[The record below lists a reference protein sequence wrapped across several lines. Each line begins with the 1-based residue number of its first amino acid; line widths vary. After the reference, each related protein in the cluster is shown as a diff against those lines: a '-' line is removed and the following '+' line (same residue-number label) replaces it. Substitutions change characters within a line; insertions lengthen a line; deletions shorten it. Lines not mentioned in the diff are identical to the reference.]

1 LFLRITCEY
10 PRDFYF
16 CVSLIKLPVSK
27 ILQIQT
33 NSSRTVAI
41 NTDNVRLVFGLKL
54 KQLRLDKGMSLSELS
69 QKSGLSISYIN
80 EIEKAKKYPKS
91 DKIIALA
98 AAMDV
103 DYDTLVSLK
112 LSKRLEPISDLLSSN
127 VLTELPLELFGIDPA
142 NLLEILSDAPTKIS
156 AFVGTLIE
164 IARNYNMSIEKF
176 YFSALRTY
184 QEMHDNYFED
194 IEQEAEQFLLEH
206 NVKPEQLLDETY
218 LADILI
224 SRFNYKIE
232 SINEKAN
239 PEFSSVRSLTVNN
252 SAGNRLLLNTQLSSV
267 QRAFIYGREIG
278 YLYLNLKNRLH
289 TTALVEA
296 ESFEQLLNNFKAS
309 YFSSAIIIKRN
320 LLVTAIGDFFAQTTW
335 QPDKLISLIHH
346 FNTTPES
353 FCYRLSNIL
362 PRYFGINQIFFSRFN
377 NFVGQNIF
385 DMTKEMHISKK
396 HYPHTVKDEH
406 YCRRWVALTILN
418 DLGEII
424 SAKGQPG
431 ILCKAQKSTYIDT
444 KDEYLVVSFAQPMSP
459 TPNLNVSVSMG
470 IYLDKQTREKLAFL
484 DDPNLNAREVNQTC
498 ERCSLFECRERI
510 AAPVILQKKHKN
522 EELRKALKRMIN

>member
-1 LFLRITCEY
+1 M
-10 PRDFYF
+10 
-16 CVSLIKLPVSK
+16 
-27 ILQIQT
+27 
-33 NSSRTVAI
+33 AI

-54 KQLRLDKGMSLSELS
+54 KQLRLDKGMSLGDLS
-69 QKSGLSISYIN
+69 QKSGLSVSYIN
-80 EIEKAKKYPKS
+80 EIEKGKKYPKS

-127 VLTELPLELFGIDPA
+127 ILTELPLELFGIDPA
-142 NLLEILSDAPTKIS
+142 DLLEILSDAPTKIS

-194 IEQEAEQFLLEH
+194 IEQEAERFLEEYSIA
-206 NVKPEQLLDETY
+206 PDRILDEPHLYEIIT
-218 LADILI
+218 
-224 SRFNYKIE
+224 SRYGYRVEN
-232 SINEKAN
+232 INERAN
-239 PEFSSVRSLTVNN
+239 PEFATVRSLTIP
-252 SAGNRLLLNTQLSSV
+252 SPSGTRLLLNNHLTSV

-278 YLYLNLKNRLH
+278 YLYLGLKNRLH

-309 YFSSAIIIKRN
+309 YFASAIIIRRN
-320 LLVTAIGDFFAQTTW
+320 LLVPALADFFNLSAW
-335 QPDKLISLIHH
+335 QPEHLINLIHR

-353 FCYRLSNIL
+353 FCYRISNVL

-385 DMTKEMHISKK
+385 DMSKEMHISRK

-418 DLGEII
+418 DLGDAIVQKEE
-424 SAKGQPG
+424 PG
-431 ILCKAQKSTYIDT
+431 ILCKAQRSTYLDT
-444 KDEYLVVSFAQPMSP
+444 RDEYLVISFAQPMSP

-470 IYLDKQTREKLAFL
+470 IYLDENTREKLAFL
-484 DDPNLNAREVNQTC
+484 NDPLLPAREVNQTC
-498 ERCSLFECRERI
+498 ERCALFDCRERV
-510 AAPVILQKKHKN
+510 AAPVILQKRHKN
-522 EELRKALKRMIN
+522 EELRKALKRMIH

>member
-1 LFLRITCEY
+1 M
-10 PRDFYF
+10 
-16 CVSLIKLPVSK
+16 
-27 ILQIQT
+27 
-33 NSSRTVAI
+33 AI

-80 EIEKAKKYPKS
+80 EIEKGKKYPKS
-91 DKIIALA
+91 DKILALA

-127 VLTELPLELFGIDPA
+127 ILTELPLELFGIDPA
-142 NLLEILSDAPTKIS
+142 NLLEILSDAPMKIS

-194 IEQEAEQFLLEH
+194 IETEAERFLTE
-206 NVKPEQLLDETY
+206 NQVAPERLLDETY
-218 LADILI
+218 LAEIL
-224 SRFNYKIE
+224 RTRYNYVIE
-232 SINEKAN
+232 NINERLN
-239 PEFSSVRSLTVNN
+239 PEFSSVRSLTITN
-252 SAGNRLLLNTQLSSV
+252 SSGSRLLINMHLSSV

-309 YFSSAIIIKRN
+309 YFASAIIIKRS
-320 LLVTAIGDFFAQTTW
+320 LLVPAIADFFAQKTW
-335 QPDKLISLIHH
+335 QPEKLIDLIHN

-377 NFVGQNIF
+377 NFVGQNLF
-385 DMTKEMHISKK
+385 DMTKEMHISRK
-396 HYPHTVKDEH
+396 HYPHTVRDEH
-406 YCRRWVALTILN
+406 YCRRWVALTVLN
-418 DLGEII
+418 DLAEII
-424 SAKGQPG
+424 QHKEQPR

-444 KDEYLVVSFAQPMSP
+444 QDQYLVISFAQPMSP

-470 IYLDKQTREKLAFL
+470 IYLDDQTREKLAFL
-484 DDPNLNAREVNQTC
+484 QDPQLPSRDVNQTC
-498 ERCSLFECRERI
+498 ERCSLFDCRERI
-510 AAPVILQKKHKN
+510 AAPVILQKKFKN
-522 EELRKALKRMIN
+522 EELRKALRRMIN

>member
-1 LFLRITCEY
+1 
-10 PRDFYF
+10 
-16 CVSLIKLPVSK
+16 
-27 ILQIQT
+27 
-33 NSSRTVAI
+33 VAI

-54 KQLRLDKGMSLSELS
+54 KQLRLDKGLSLSELS

-80 EIEKAKKYPKS
+80 EIEKGKKYPKS

-127 VLTELPLELFGIDPA
+127 ILTELPLELFGIDPA
-142 NLLEILSDAPTKIS
+142 NLLEILSDAPMKIS

-194 IEQEAEQFLLEH
+194 IETEAERFLTE
-206 NVKPEQLLDETY
+206 NQVEPERLLDETY
-218 LADILI
+218 LAEIL
-224 SRFNYKIE
+224 RTRYNYVIE
-232 SINEKAN
+232 NINERVN
-239 PEFSSVRSLTVNN
+239 PEFSSVRSLTITN
-252 SAGNRLLLNTQLSSV
+252 SSGSRLLVNMHLSSV

-309 YFSSAIIIKRN
+309 YFASGIIIKRS
-320 LLVTAIGDFFAQTTW
+320 LLVPAIADFFAQKTW
-335 QPDKLISLIHH
+335 QPEKLIDLIHH

-377 NFVGQNIF
+377 NFVGQNLF
-385 DMTKEMHISKK
+385 DMTKEMHISRK
-396 HYPHTVKDEH
+396 HYPHTVRDEH
-406 YCRRWVALTILN
+406 YCRRWVALTVLN
-418 DLGEII
+418 DLADII
-424 SAKGQPG
+424 QHKEQPR

-444 KDEYLVVSFAQPMSP
+444 QDQYLVISFAQPMSP

-470 IYLDKQTREKLAFL
+470 IYLDDQTREKLAFL
-484 DDPNLNAREVNQTC
+484 QDPQLPSRDVNQTC
-498 ERCSLFECRERI
+498 ERCSLFDCRERI
-510 AAPVILQKKHKN
+510 AAPVILQKKFKN
-522 EELRKALKRMIN
+522 EELRKALRRMIN

>member
-1 LFLRITCEY
+1 
-10 PRDFYF
+10 
-16 CVSLIKLPVSK
+16 
-27 ILQIQT
+27 
-33 NSSRTVAI
+33 
-41 NTDNVRLVFGLKL
+41 
-54 KQLRLDKGMSLSELS
+54 MSLSELS

-80 EIEKAKKYPKS
+80 EIEKGKKYPKS
-91 DKIIALA
+91 DKILALA

-127 VLTELPLELFGIDPA
+127 ILTELPLELFGIDPA
-142 NLLEILSDAPTKIS
+142 NLLEILSDAPMKIS

-194 IEQEAEQFLLEH
+194 IETEAERFLTE
-206 NVKPEQLLDETY
+206 NQVAPERLLDETY
-218 LADILI
+218 LAEILGT
-224 SRFNYKIE
+224 RYNYVIE
-232 SINEKAN
+232 NINERLN
-239 PEFSSVRSLTVNN
+239 PEFSSVRSLTITN
-252 SAGNRLLLNTQLSSV
+252 SSGSRLLINMHLSSV

-309 YFSSAIIIKRN
+309 YFASAIIIKRS
-320 LLVTAIGDFFAQTTW
+320 LLVPAIADFFTQKTW
-335 QPDKLISLIHH
+335 QPEKLIDLIHN

-377 NFVGQNIF
+377 NFVGQNLF
-385 DMTKEMHISKK
+385 DMTKEMHISRK
-396 HYPHTVKDEH
+396 HYPHTVRDEH
-406 YCRRWVALTILN
+406 YCRRWVALTVLN
-418 DLGEII
+418 DLAEII
-424 SAKGQPG
+424 QHKEQPR

-444 KDEYLVVSFAQPMSP
+444 QDQYLVISFAQPMSP

-470 IYLDKQTREKLAFL
+470 IYLDDQTREKLAFL
-484 DDPNLNAREVNQTC
+484 QDPHLPSRDVNQTC
-498 ERCSLFECRERI
+498 ERCSLFDCRERI
-510 AAPVILQKKHKN
+510 AAPVILQKKFKN
-522 EELRKALKRMIN
+522 EELRKALRRMIN

>member
-1 LFLRITCEY
+1 
-10 PRDFYF
+10 
-16 CVSLIKLPVSK
+16 
-27 ILQIQT
+27 
-33 NSSRTVAI
+33 
-41 NTDNVRLVFGLKL
+41 
-54 KQLRLDKGMSLSELS
+54 MSLSDLS

-80 EIEKAKKYPKS
+80 EIEKGKKYPKS
-91 DKIIALA
+91 DKILALA
-98 AAMDV
+98 QAMDT

-112 LSKRLEPISDLLSSN
+112 LSKRLEPISQLLSSN

-142 NLLEILSDAPTKIS
+142 NLLEILSDAPMKIS

-194 IEQEAEQFLLEH
+194 IELEAERFLED
-206 NVKPEQLLDETY
+206 NGVEAERQLDEKY
-218 LADILI
+218 LAEILK
-224 SRFNYKIE
+224 SRFNYTIE
-232 SINEKAN
+232 PINERVH
-239 PEFSSVRSLTVNN
+239 PEFSTVRSLTITNLL
-252 SAGNRLLLNTQLSSV
+252 GNKLLINTHLSSV

-278 YLYLNLKNRLH
+278 YLFLNLKNRLH

-309 YFSSAIIIKRN
+309 YFASAIIIKRS
-320 LLVTAIGDFFAQTTW
+320 LLVPAISDFFAQKTW
-335 QPDKLISLIHH
+335 QPEKLIQLIHD

-353 FCYRLSNIL
+353 FCYRLSNVL
-362 PRYFGINQIFFSRFN
+362 PRYFGINQIFFARFN
-377 NFVGQNIF
+377 NFVGQNLF
-385 DMTKEMHISKK
+385 DMTKEMHISRK

-418 DLGEII
+418 DLGDII
-424 SAKGQPG
+424 INKGKPR

-444 KDEYLVVSFAQPMSP
+444 KDQYLVISFAQPMSP

-470 IYLDKQTREKLAFL
+470 IYLDEQTREKLAFL
-484 DDPNLNAREVNQTC
+484 DDPHLHSRDVNQTC
-498 ERCSLFECRERI
+498 ERCSLFDCRERI
-510 AAPVILQKKHKN
+510 AAPIILQKKHKN
-522 EELRKALKRMIN
+522 EELRKALRRIIP

>member
-1 LFLRITCEY
+1 
-10 PRDFYF
+10 
-16 CVSLIKLPVSK
+16 
-27 ILQIQT
+27 
-33 NSSRTVAI
+33 VAI

-54 KQLRLDKGMSLSELS
+54 KQLRLDKGLSLSELS

-80 EIEKAKKYPKS
+80 EIEKGKKYPKS

-127 VLTELPLELFGIDPA
+127 ILTELPLELFGIDPA
-142 NLLEILSDAPTKIS
+142 NLLEILSDAPMKIS

-194 IEQEAEQFLLEH
+194 IETEAERFLTE
-206 NVKPEQLLDETY
+206 NQVEPERLLDENY
-218 LADILI
+218 LAEIL
-224 SRFNYKIE
+224 RTRYNYVIE
-232 SINEKAN
+232 NINERVN
-239 PEFSSVRSLTVNN
+239 PEFSSVRSLTITN
-252 SAGNRLLLNTQLSSV
+252 SSGSRLLVNMHLSSV
-267 QRAFIYGREIG
+267 QRAFIYCREIG

-309 YFSSAIIIKRN
+309 YFASGIIIKRS
-320 LLVTAIGDFFAQTTW
+320 LLVPAIADFFAQKTW
-335 QPDKLISLIHH
+335 QPEKLIDLIHQ

-377 NFVGQNIF
+377 NFVGQNLF
-385 DMTKEMHISKK
+385 DMTKEMHISRK
-396 HYPHTVKDEH
+396 HYPHTVRDEH
-406 YCRRWVALTILN
+406 YCRRWVALTVLN
-418 DLGEII
+418 DLADII
-424 SAKGQPG
+424 QHKEQPR

-444 KDEYLVVSFAQPMSP
+444 QDQYLVISFAQPMSP

-470 IYLDKQTREKLAFL
+470 IYLDDQTRGKLAFL
-484 DDPNLNAREVNQTC
+484 QDPQLPSRDVNQTC
-498 ERCSLFECRERI
+498 ERCSLFDCRERI
-510 AAPVILQKKHKN
+510 AAPVILQKKFKN
-522 EELRKALKRMIN
+522 EELRKALRRMIN

>member
-1 LFLRITCEY
+1 M
-10 PRDFYF
+10 
-16 CVSLIKLPVSK
+16 
-27 ILQIQT
+27 
-33 NSSRTVAI
+33 AI

-54 KQLRLDKGMSLSELS
+54 KQLRLDKGMSLSDLS

-80 EIEKAKKYPKS
+80 EIEKGKKYPKA
-91 DKIIALA
+91 DKILALA
-98 AAMDV
+98 RAMDV
-103 DYDTLVSLK
+103 DYDHLVSLK

-127 VLTELPLELFGIDPA
+127 ILTELPLELFGIDPA
-142 NLLEILSDAPTKIS
+142 SLLEILSDAPTKIS

-194 IEQEAEQFLLEH
+194 IEQEAERFLEESGIEPDKLLE
-206 NVKPEQLLDETY
+206 ESY
-218 LADILI
+218 LAEVLKT
-224 SRFNYKIE
+224 RFNYTIE
-232 SINEKAN
+232 LINERVH
-239 PEFSSVRSLTVNN
+239 PEFSTVRSLTIPNPV
-252 SAGNRLLLNTQLSSV
+252 GNKLLMNAHLSSV

-278 YLYLNLKNRLH
+278 YHYLNLRNRLN

-309 YFSSAIIIKRN
+309 YFASAVIIRRS
-320 LLVTAIGDFFAQTTW
+320 LLVPAISDFFAQKTW
-335 QPDKLISLIHH
+335 QPEKLIQLIQD

-385 DMTKEMHISKK
+385 DMTKEMHISRK

-406 YCRRWVALTILN
+406 YCRRWVALTVLN
-418 DLGEII
+418 DLGDLILSKE
-424 SAKGQPG
+424 QPRT
-431 ILCKAQKSTYIDT
+431 LCKAQKSTYIDT
-444 KDEYLVVSFAQPMSP
+444 QDEYLVISFAQQMSP

-470 IYLDKQTREKLAFL
+470 IYLDTSTREKLGFL
-484 DDPNLNAREVNQTC
+484 DDPDLNAREVNQTC
-498 ERCSLFECRERI
+498 ERCALFDCRERI
-510 AAPVILQKKHKN
+510 AAPIILQKRYKN
-522 EELRKALKRMIN
+522 EELRKALKRVIV

>member
-1 LFLRITCEY
+1 M
-10 PRDFYF
+10 
-16 CVSLIKLPVSK
+16 
-27 ILQIQT
+27 
-33 NSSRTVAI
+33 AI

-80 EIEKAKKYPKS
+80 EIEKGKKYPKS

-98 AAMDV
+98 SAMDV

-112 LSKRLEPISDLLSSN
+112 LTKRLEPISDLLSSN

-142 NLLEILSDAPTKIS
+142 NLLEILSDAPAKIS

-194 IEQEAEQFLLEH
+194 IELEAERFLIEN
-206 NVKPEQLLDETY
+206 NVEENQILNEKD
-218 LADILI
+218 LAEILR
-224 SRFNYKIE
+224 SRFNYSIE
-232 SINEKAN
+232 NINEKAN
-239 PEFSSVRSLTVNN
+239 PEFSSVRSLTITNPN
-252 SAGNRLLLNTQLSSV
+252 GNRLLMNNHLSSV
-267 QRAFIYGREIG
+267 QRAFIFGREIG
-278 YLYLNLKNRLH
+278 YLYLGLKNRLH

-309 YFSSAIIIKRN
+309 YFSSAIIIKRS
-320 LLVTAIGDFFAQTTW
+320 LLVPAVAAVFEQKMW
-335 QPDKLISLIHH
+335 KPQQLIDLIHR

-385 DMTKEMHISKK
+385 DMTKEMHISRK

-418 DLGEII
+418 DLGDII
-424 SAKGQPG
+424 RRKEQPG
-431 ILCKAQKSTYIDT
+431 ILCKAQKSTYLDT
-444 KDEYLVVSFAQPMSP
+444 RDEYLVISFALPMSP
-459 TPNLNVSVSMG
+459 TPGLNVSVSMG
-470 IYLDKQTREKLAFL
+470 IYLDAPTREKLQFL
-484 DDPNLNAREVNQTC
+484 DDPFLVAREVNQTC
-498 ERCSLFECRERI
+498 ERCSLFDCRERI
-510 AAPVILQKKHKN
+510 AAPTILQKRHKN

>member
-1 LFLRITCEY
+1 M
-10 PRDFYF
+10 
-16 CVSLIKLPVSK
+16 
-27 ILQIQT
+27 
-33 NSSRTVAI
+33 AI
-41 NTDNVRLVFGLKL
+41 NQDNVRLVFGLKL
-54 KQLRLDKGMSLSELS
+54 KQLRLDKGMSLSDLS
-69 QKSGLSISYIN
+69 QRSGLSISYIN
-80 EIEKAKKYPKS
+80 EIEKGKKYPKS
-91 DKIIALA
+91 DKILALA
-98 AAMDV
+98 GAIDV

-194 IEQEAEQFLLEH
+194 IELEAERFLDEH
-206 NVKPEQLLDETY
+206 QVEAARLLDEAS
-218 LADILI
+218 LEGILKNHYQY
-224 SRFNYKIE
+224 SIE
-232 SINEKAN
+232 LINERNN
-239 PEFSSVRSLTVNN
+239 PEFATVRSLTISN
-252 SAGNRLLLNTQLSSV
+252 SGGTRLLINAHLSSV

-320 LLVTAIGDFFAQTTW
+320 LLVPAIGDFFAQKTW
-335 QPDKLISLIHH
+335 QPQKLIQLIHD

-353 FCYRLSNIL
+353 FCYRLSNVL

-377 NFVGQNIF
+377 NFVGQNLF
-385 DMTKEMHISKK
+385 HMTKEMHISRK
-396 HYPHTVKDEH
+396 HYPHTVRDEH

-418 DLGEII
+418 DLGDII
-424 SAKGQPG
+424 QAKQPPG

-444 KDEYLVVSFAQPMSP
+444 QDQYLVVSFAQPMSP

-470 IYLDKQTREKLAFL
+470 IYLDEQTREKLAFL
-484 DDPNLNAREVNQTC
+484 NDPALTSREVNQTC
-498 ERCSLFECRERI
+498 ERCSLFDCRERI
-510 AAPVILQKKHKN
+510 AAPVILQKRHKN